1 MRAKIIEIEHCALS
15 SPLRRNLYHWWW
27 PKAFHYAA
35 RWISLI
41 TCVVPPKV
49 DLNIFNYCQ
58 TRKTFWHSI
67 NVFELYII
75 KHIDRQGHPTPQNQI
90 QHFDIKILVSPIT
103 VCKKNNHWYVVNFT
117 KKENN
122 SPKTQTLKKSQQSL
136 STLGTTTSTHS
147 AAAATVWKV
156 CRCARRLMCSWCLS
170 PVGLRRLIEY
180 KSPGRRPGPP
190 PAWLPRPWSS
200 TSQSRRA
207 SAAAATN
214 YK

>member
-1 MRAKIIEIEHCALS
+1 MRAEIKKIEHCGTPHH
-15 SPLRRNLYHWWW
+15 SPLRRNLYYHWW

-122 SPKTQTLKKSQQSL
+122 SPKTQTLKKITTITKYPGHYYQHSLCRCCYSLKSL
-136 STLGTTTSTHS
+136 SLCS
-147 AAAATVWKV
+147 ATDVQLVLVPCWTEEAHRIV
-156 CRCARRLMCSWCLS
+156 
-170 PVGLRRLIEY
+170 
-180 KSPGRRPGPP
+180 
-190 PAWLPRPWSS
+190 
-200 TSQSRRA
+200 
-207 SAAAATN
+207 
-214 YK
+214 